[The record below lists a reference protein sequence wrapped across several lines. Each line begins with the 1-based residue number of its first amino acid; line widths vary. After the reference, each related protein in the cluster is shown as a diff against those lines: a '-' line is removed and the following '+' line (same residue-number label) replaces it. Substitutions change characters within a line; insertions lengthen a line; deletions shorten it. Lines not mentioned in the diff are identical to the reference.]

1 MGRVADLTWASYKA
15 EAKEYLWIDDTD
27 WDTIL
32 ERFWDA
38 ACRKA
43 DDYLCNPFEDI
54 VPTLVFA
61 DVEADDTVTI
71 NDQVFT
77 AAAATD
83 ADEREFKVGVDDDT
97 DAEALQDLVNSNI
110 MGGSEGAVGVDGV
123 TATNTSGSITFTKRY
138 PNETAAVVTSS
149 NDTRLK
155 VTNVRTQSDVPH
167 TVVLWLFQFM
177 AWKFAN
183 RDGRKSERVAAMGDI
198 EWGDAPDM
206 TLLALY
212 RLSPG
217 L

>member
-1 MGRVADLTWASYKA
+1 MGAVADLTYASYED
-15 EAKEYLWIDDTD
+15 EAKEYLWIDGTD

-43 DDYLCNPFEDI
+43 DDYLCNPFEEI
-54 VPTLVFA
+54 IPTLVFA
-61 DVEADDTVTI
+61 DVEAADTVTI
-71 NDQVFT
+71 NDVVFT

-83 ADEREFKVGVDDDT
+83 ADERQFAVGVDDDT
-97 DAEALQDLVNSNI
+97 DAGELTDLVNSPI
-110 MGGSEGAVGVDGV
+110 IGGSKGAVGIDGI
-123 TATNTSGSITFTKRY
+123 TAVNTSGSITFAVRY
-138 PNETAAVVTSS
+138 PNATMAVVTSS

-155 VTNVRTQSDVPH
+155 VTNVRTSGDVPH
-167 TVVLWLFQFM
+167 PVIMWLFQFM

-183 RDGRKSERVAAMGDI
+183 RDGRKAERVSAMGGV

-206 TLLALY
+206 TLLVLY

>member
-1 MGRVADLTWASYKA
+1 MGRVADLTYATYED

-27 WDTIL
+27 WDTTL

-43 DDYLCNPFEDI
+43 DDYLCNPFEEI

-61 DVEADDTVTI
+61 DVEANDRVTI

-83 ADEREFKVGVDDDT
+83 ADEREFAVGTDDDT
-97 DAEALQDLVNSNI
+97 DADELQDLVNSNI
-110 MGGSEGAVGVDGV
+110 MGGSEGAVGIDGI
-123 TATNTSGSITFTKRY
+123 TAVNTSGSITFAVRY
-138 PNETAAVVTSS
+138 PNATMAVVTSS

-155 VTNVRTQSDVPH
+155 ITNVRTSSDVPH
-167 TVVLWLFQFM
+167 PVIMWLFQFM

-183 RDGRKSERVAAMGDI
+183 RDGRKSERIAAMGTI
-198 EWGDAPDM
+198 EWGDAPEM
-206 TLLALY
+206 ALLALY

-217 L
+217 I